1 MSKPVKKG
9 LGGLLALFALAI
21 LLFSAFKF
29 VQTDPLKIEQGSR
42 IFLVGGNLGSRMI
55 NYDHFETELHVRYP
69 ESQLF
74 VRNMCDPGDT
84 PGFRPRSARNNPWAF
99 PGAEKFQTE
108 LANPSASEGFF
119 PTDDEW
125 LCPPE
130 SRHRGGFL
138 RIQRVV
144 SGRQPVWK
152 TSRPSW
158 MLS

>member
-9 LGGLLALFALAI
+9 LGSLIIFFTLAF

-29 VQTDPLKIEQGSR
+29 TQTEPLKIEQGSR

-55 NYDHFETELHVRYP
+55 NYDHFETEMHSRYP
-69 ESQLF
+69 EQQLF

-125 LCPPE
+125 L
-130 SRHRGGFL
+130 
-138 RIQRVV
+138 
-144 SGRQPVWK
+144 PV
-152 TSRPSW
+152 
-158 MLS
+158 